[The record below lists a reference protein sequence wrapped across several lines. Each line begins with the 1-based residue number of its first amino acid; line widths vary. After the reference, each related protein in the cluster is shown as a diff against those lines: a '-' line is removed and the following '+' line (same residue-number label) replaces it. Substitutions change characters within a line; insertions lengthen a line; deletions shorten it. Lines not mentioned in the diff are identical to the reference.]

1 MDEPLLPHGQPPPPP
16 PPSEMSVD
24 AGSQALSEALRSSF
38 AIVKFVMVLL
48 VVVFLASGFFTVGP
62 QQQAII
68 LRLGRPLGQGDKA
81 LLGPGPHWSLPY
93 PIDESVIVSVS
104 GLQQVRSTI
113 GWYATTPAEEAMATE
128 PKLPFGV
135 PLNPITDG
143 YLLTAD
149 TNVVHVRATLTYR
162 ISDPLLYIF
171 SFVNASNTVQ
181 RALDTSLLAAA
192 ARYNV
197 DDILTRDV
205 IGFKETLRRLAT
217 GFVETQKLGVTI
229 EDCVVERSRAP
240 RQLQDDFDAVV
251 NAEVKRTKLLTDARG
266 YENEVISRAAADA
279 SSRTNVA
286 EADRA
291 RLVKEIAG
299 RAAQF
304 EQLLPRYNDNPT
316 LFVQQRLSET
326 IGRVLTNVQDKIF
339 LTESA
344 DGNSKELRLMLN
356 RELPKPKAE
365 TKP

>member
-1 MDEPLLPHGQPPPPP
+1 
-16 PPSEMSVD
+16 MS
-24 AGSQALSEALRSSF
+24 
-38 AIVKFVMVLL
+38 
-48 VVVFLASGFFTVGP
+48 
-62 QQQAII
+62 
-68 LRLGRPLGQGDKA
+68 
-81 LLGPGPHWSLPY
+81 
-93 PIDESVIVSVS
+93 
-104 GLQQVRSTI
+104 
-113 GWYATTPAEEAMATE
+113 
-128 PKLPFGV
+128 
-135 PLNPITDG
+135 
-143 YLLTAD
+143 
-149 TNVVHVRATLTYR
+149 
-162 ISDPLLYIF
+162 
-171 SFVNASNTVQ
+171 
-181 RALDTSLLAAA
+181 
-192 ARYNV
+192 
-197 DDILTRDV
+197 
-205 IGFKETLRRLAT
+205 
-217 GFVETQKLGVTI
+217 
-229 EDCVVERSRAP
+229 ERSRAP

-251 NAEVKRTKLLTDARG
+251 NAEVKRTKLLTDAHG

-304 EQLLPRYNDNPT
+304 DQLLPRYNDNPT